1 MNSKGEWFEI
11 ENIDTVDT
19 PALLFY
25 KDRIAENIR
34 QLKKRVSSI
43 DRLRPHVKTNK
54 SADICRM
61 MMAEGITKFKCAT
74 IAEAEMLGSINA
86 EDVLLAYQPVGPK
99 IKRLLEL
106 VRKFPGTKISCLV
119 DNIDSGKEIAALFHS
134 NYQSINLFIDLN
146 VGMNR
151 TGITPEK
158 STALFEALNSIA
170 GITIVGLHVY
180 DGHIT
185 DADITVRRQR
195 LNAEYKKV
203 FSLREWIE
211 KKYQKHMMIIGGG
224 SPTFSVHAEQN
235 DVECSP
241 GTFILWDWNY
251 KNSYPEEPYKYGALV
266 VSRIVSITS
275 ETTMTID
282 LGHKSVAAEN
292 PLPRVHFLNVPEAV
306 PISHS
311 EEHMVLKVADTKKY
325 TVGNVLY
332 GVPAHICPTVALYER
347 ASVVQNKR
355 VITEWNITSR
365 NKRIT
370 I

>member
-1 MNSKGEWFEI
+1 MKSNNEWYEV
-11 ENIDTVDT
+11 ENIGSVDT

-25 KDRIAENIR
+25 KDRIAENIHH
-34 QLKKRVSSI
+34 LKKRVSSV

-61 MMAEGITKFKCAT
+61 MMADGITKFKCAT
-74 IAEAEMLGSINA
+74 IAEAEMLGAINA
-86 EDVLLAYQPVGPK
+86 PDVLLAYQPVGPK

-106 VRKFPGTKISCLV
+106 VQKFPKTKYSCLV
-119 DNIDSGKEIAALFHS
+119 DNGDSGKEIAALFHS
-134 NYQSINLFIDLN
+134 NGQQINLFIDLN

-151 TGITPEK
+151 TGITPEH
-158 STALFEALNSIA
+158 SSALFEQLQSTE

-185 DADITVRRQR
+185 DADIEIRRQR
-195 LNAEYKKV
+195 LMGEYEKV
-203 FSLREWIE
+203 FSLRDLIE
-211 KKYQKHMMIIGGG
+211 RKYKRNLILIGGG

-241 GTFILWDWNY
+241 GTFVLWDWSY
-251 KNSYPEEPYKYGALV
+251 KHSYPNEPYEYASLV
-266 VSRIVSITS
+266 VTRIVSITS
-275 ETTMTID
+275 PTTMTVD

-292 PLPRVHFLNVPEAV
+292 PQPRVHFLNAPEAT
-306 PISHS
+306 PIGHS
-311 EEHMVLKVADTKKY
+311 EEHMVLKVPDTKNY
-325 TVGNVLY
+325 RVGTVFY
-332 GVPAHICPTVALYER
+332 GVPVHICPSVALYES
-347 ASVVQNKR
+347 ASVVENKK
-355 VITEWNITSR
+355 VITEWTITSR

>member
-1 MNSKGEWFEI
+1 MKSNNEWYEI

-25 KDRIAENIR
+25 KERIAENIR
-34 QLKKRVSSI
+34 QLKKRIPSV

-54 SADICRM
+54 SADICAM
-61 MMAEGITKFKCAT
+61 MMKEGITKFKCAT
-74 IAEAEMLGSINA
+74 IAEAEMLGAINA
-86 EDVLLAYQPVGPK
+86 PDVLLAYQPVGPK

-106 VRKFPGTKISCLV
+106 VQKFPKTTFSCLV
-119 DNIDSGKEIAALFHS
+119 DNIGSGKEIAALFHS
-134 NYQSINLFIDLN
+134 NHHTVNLFIDLN

-158 STALFEALNSIA
+158 STTLFEELHSIA
-170 GITIVGLHVY
+170 GIAVVGLHVY

-185 DADITVRRQR
+185 DPDIEIRRQR
-195 LNAEYKKV
+195 LMVEYEKV
-203 FSLREWIE
+203 FSLRDLIE
-211 KKYQKHMMIIGGG
+211 RKYHCQLTIVGGG
-224 SPTFSVHAEQN
+224 SPTFAIHAEQH

-241 GTFILWDWNY
+241 GTFVLWDWSY
-251 KNSYPEEPYKYGALV
+251 KHSYPDEPYEYGALV
-266 VSRIVSITS
+266 VTRIVSITGT
-275 ETTMTID
+275 TTMTVD

-292 PLPRVHFLNVPEAV
+292 PLPRVHFLNAPEAT
-306 PISHS
+306 PIGHS
-311 EEHMVLKVADTKKY
+311 EEHMVLKVPDTKNY

-332 GVPAHICPTVALYER
+332 GVPVHICPSVALYER
-347 ASVVQNKR
+347 ASVVENKN
-355 VITEWNITSR
+355 VVTEWTITSR